1 MKKIKK
7 IVMFMVLLLQISVMC
22 VWPVMVEGSVYDN
35 NETHYNVKC
44 ENYASDVIV
53 IKTRI
58 YKGKYQY
65 RRWNETKRRWV
76 DSKWRN
82 I

>member
-35 NETHYNVKC
+35 
-44 ENYASDVIV
+44 IL
-53 IKTRI
+53 
-58 YKGKYQY
+58 
-65 RRWNETKRRWV
+65 
-76 DSKWRN
+76 
-82 I
+82 